1 VDGLLDATAQ
11 AEERHFWFRGLR
23 RNARALLE
31 TALDGRPVELIID
44 CGAGTGRNLD
54 WLQTIGPAVGVELS
68 PTGVRHAR
76 RLGRRIARGSVT
88 HLPFPDESA
97 DITTS
102 FDVFV
107 CLDDAAERQAVRE
120 MWRVLKP
127 GGIALINTAALEILR
142 GAHSTLGGEV
152 RRYTRRH
159 LSNILGRDGFTVERM
174 TFTNM
179 VTFPLL
185 LAIRSTDRLTGRG
198 ATASTAELTVPIAPV
213 NALFNAALRAESGL
227 LPYVNLPIGS
237 SILCVARKNVSKG
250 PTT

>member
-31 TALDGRPVELIID
+31 TALNGRPVRLIID

-76 RLGRRIARGSVT
+76 RLGRRIAQGSVT

-97 DITTS
+97 DIATS

-107 CLDDAAERQAVRE
+107 CLDDTAERQAVRE
-120 MWRVLKP
+120 MWRVLRP

-142 GAHSTLGGEV
+142 GAHSMLGGEI

-159 LSNILGRDGFTVERM
+159 LSEILDRDGFTVERM

-185 LAIRSTDRLTGRG
+185 LAIRSADRLTGRG
-198 ATASTAELTVPIAPV
+198 ATASAAELTVPIAPV

-227 LPYVNLPIGS
+227 LSYVNLPIGS
-237 SILCVARKNVSKG
+237 SILCVARKNVSKE
-250 PTT
+250 PSP